1 MLEGGRNEFPW
12 FTFTHVPP
20 WTPTTV
26 SAGGLSTSL
35 PSRLHLQ
42 SKTLGDENKRVCW
55 RALEWFWQ
63 CLAALLDL
71 SSSLACQF
79 FLQFSIAAKALQ
91 WGADTASQGR
101 RVWNWENMK
110 VFIFHQNFHF
120 APSSST
126 ETLNTKTQ
134 VESEQGFS
142 SFTAQSC
149 WSCLDSGGE
158 LWGDDTLNHPPI
170 RASL

>member
-79 FLQFSIAAKALQ
+79 FF
-91 WGADTASQGR
+91 T
-101 RVWNWENMK
+101 
-110 VFIFHQNFHF
+110 VFHRSKGSPMRGWH
-120 APSSST
+120 
-126 ETLNTKTQ
+126 
-134 VESEQGFS
+134 
-142 SFTAQSC
+142 SFTRAQSLKLGKYESFHIPSKLSFC
-149 WSCLDSGGE
+149 TQQQHRDPEYKNTSGK
-158 LWGDDTLNHPPI
+158 
-170 RASL
+170 RARVLFFYSTILLVVLGQRGWALGGWYPKPSTH